1 VKIRDAVVSLR
12 PTQWTKNLFVAA
24 ALIFAKKIF
33 DVPSVLRT
41 LAAFGI
47 FCLLA
52 GAHYIVNDLLD
63 VEEDRVHPRKSR
75 RPIAAGRVGRAEAV
89 TLAAVLAALSLVL
102 ADILSP
108 AFFGAA
114 AAYVVLQLA
123 YSYKLKHVVIL
134 DIFLVA
140 SGFVLR
146 VIAGG
151 LVIAVPISP
160 WLLLCTMLLAL
171 FLAISKRRHEL
182 QLLAG
187 DASRHRP
194 ILGEYSF
201 GLLDQMISIVTACT
215 VIAYCLYTVS
225 DETVRKFGTDR
236 LIYTT
241 PFVLYG
247 IFRYLYLIYQKDQGG
262 SPEELILKDKPLLA
276 SIVLW
281 IASAVAII
289 YYHL

>member
-1 VKIRDAVVSLR
+1 MKIRDAVISLR

-33 DVPSVLRT
+33 DVPSLLRT
-41 LAAFGI
+41 LAAIAVFT
-47 FCLLA
+47 LLA
-52 GAHYIVNDLLD
+52 GSHYIVNDLFD
-63 VEEDRVHPRKSR
+63 VAEDRVHPRKSR
-75 RPIAAGRVGRAEAV
+75 RPIAAGRIGRGEAV
-89 TLAAVLAALSLVL
+89 ALAAVLAAASLVL
-102 ADILSP
+102 ADLLSP
-108 AFFGAA
+108 AFFAAA

-171 FLAISKRRHEL
+171 FLAMSKRRHEL
-182 QLLAG
+182 RLLAG
-187 DASRHRP
+187 DAARHRP
-194 ILGEYSF
+194 ILEEYSF

-225 DETVRKFGTDR
+225 EETVRKFGTDR

-247 IFRYLYLIYQKDQGG
+247 IFRYLYLLYMKDEGG
-262 SPEELILKDKPLLA
+262 TPEELVLKDKPLLA
-276 SIVLW
+276 AIVLW
-281 IASAVAII
+281 IATAVAII
-289 YYHL
+289 YYS

>member
-1 VKIRDAVVSLR
+1 MKIRDAIISLR

-24 ALIFAKKIF
+24 ALIFAKKVF

-41 LAAFGI
+41 LAAIAVFT
-47 FCLLA
+47 LLA
-52 GAHYIVNDLLD
+52 GSHYIVNDLLD
-63 VEEDRVHPRKSR
+63 VAEDRVHPRKSR
-75 RPIAAGRVGRAEAV
+75 RPIAAGRIGRGEAV
-89 TLAAVLAALSLVL
+89 ALAAVLAAASLVL
-102 ADILSP
+102 ADLLSP

-182 QLLAG
+182 RLLAE

-194 ILGEYSF
+194 ILEEYSF

-225 DETVRKFGTDR
+225 EETVRKFGTDR

-247 IFRYLYLIYQKDQGG
+247 IFRYLYLIYMKDEGG
-262 SPEELILKDKPLLA
+262 TPEELILKDKPLLA

-281 IASAVAII
+281 IATAVAII
-289 YYHL
+289 YYS

>member
-1 VKIRDAVVSLR
+1 MKIRDAIISLR

-24 ALIFAKKIF
+24 ALIFAKKVF

-41 LAAFGI
+41 LAAIAVFT
-47 FCLLA
+47 LLA
-52 GAHYIVNDLLD
+52 GSHYIVNDLLD
-63 VEEDRVHPRKSR
+63 VAEDRVHPRKSR
-75 RPIAAGRVGRAEAV
+75 RPIAAGRIGRGEAV
-89 TLAAVLAALSLVL
+89 ALAAVLAAASLVL
-102 ADILSP
+102 ADLLSP
-108 AFFGAA
+108 EFFGAA

-182 QLLAG
+182 RLLAA

-194 ILGEYSF
+194 ILEEYSF

-225 DETVRKFGTDR
+225 EETVRKFGTDR

-247 IFRYLYLIYQKDQGG
+247 IFRYLYLIYMKDEGG
-262 SPEELILKDKPLLA
+262 TPEELILKDKPLLA

-281 IASAVAII
+281 IATAVAII
-289 YYHL
+289 YYS

>member
-1 VKIRDAVVSLR
+1 MKIRDAVISLR

-24 ALIFAKKIF
+24 ALIFAKKVF

-41 LAAFGI
+41 LAAIAVFT
-47 FCLLA
+47 LLA
-52 GAHYIVNDLLD
+52 GSHYIVNDLLD
-63 VEEDRVHPRKSR
+63 VGEDRIHPRKSR
-75 RPIAAGRVGRAEAV
+75 RPIAAGRIGRGEAV
-89 TLAAVLAALSLVL
+89 ALAAVLAAASLVL
-102 ADILSP
+102 AYLLSP

-182 QLLAG
+182 RLLAE

-194 ILGEYSF
+194 ILEEYSF

-225 DETVRKFGTDR
+225 EETVRKFGTDR

-247 IFRYLYLIYQKDQGG
+247 IFRYLYLIYMKDEGG
-262 SPEELILKDKPLLA
+262 TPEELILKDKPLLA

-281 IASAVAII
+281 IATAVAII
-289 YYHL
+289 YYS

>member
-1 VKIRDAVVSLR
+1 MKIRDAVVTLR

-24 ALIFAKKIF
+24 ALIFAKKFF

-41 LAAFGI
+41 LAAIGI
-47 FCLLA
+47 FTLLA
-52 GAHYIVNDLLD
+52 GSHYIVNDLLD
-63 VEEDRVHPRKSR
+63 VEEDRIHPRKSQ
-75 RPIAAGRVGRAEAV
+75 RPIAAGRIGRGEAV
-89 TLAAVLAALSLVL
+89 TLAAFLAAASLIL
-102 ADILSP
+102 ADLLSP
-108 AFFGAA
+108 AFFVAS

-151 LVIAVPISP
+151 LVISVPISP

-182 QLLAG
+182 RLLAA

-194 ILGEYSF
+194 ILEEYSF

-225 DETVRKFGTDR
+225 EETVRKFGTDR

-247 IFRYLYLIYQKDQGG
+247 IFRYLYLIYLKGAGG
-262 SPEELILKDKPLLA
+262 SPEELILKDKPLMA
-276 SIVLW
+276 AIGLW
-281 IASAVAII
+281 IATAVAII
-289 YYHL
+289 YSS